1 MKQLWVLLP
10 GLIIC
15 LGVKYYGEARL
26 NSEMKNVETRLT
38 KAIDFDFSSPKW
50 ADIGN
55 DIFDVL
61 K

>member
-1 MKQLWVLLP
+1 MKQLWVILL

-38 KAIDFDFSSPKW
+38 KALDFDFSSPKW
-50 ADIGN
+50 ADVGN